1 MDIKDRVIVVTGA
14 ASGIGKSLVKIF
26 YKHGAKHVVS
36 ADVNIEGISEVSKK
50 YGGTAM
56 KCDVSREGDIARV
69 IRTTEREIGPIS
81 IFCSNA
87 GIGHL
92 GGIEVPNDDWQKIC
106 LLYTSD
112 AADE

>member
-36 ADVNIEGISEVSKK
+36 ADVNMDGISKVAKE

-56 KCDVSREGDIARV
+56 KCDVSREGDIAKV
-69 IRTTEREIGPIS
+69 IRTTEEKLVQYQFFVQMQALVI
-81 IFCSNA
+81 
-87 GIGHL
+87 
-92 GGIEVPNDDWQKIC
+92 
-106 LLYTSD
+106 
-112 AADE
+112 